1 MRRDGGLP
9 DRVWLSPVGSGASPL
24 PAGRLQ
30 ADAADGVAGVPHGD
44 GLIGVAGAP
53 RTAIV
58 TEDQELVMNHQSTAF
73 PRLRLT
79 VALAAGLALA
89 LTACSDGE
97 DTELDTAA
105 LEPAE
110 EEEDAD
116 LEQAGTQPDEPD
128 EPAEESDDDGAAD
141 IEVELV
147 DFAFVGLPDSV
158 PAGTRLSVVNTAE
171 AELHELVAFRLPD
184 DEERAVSELIQLPPE
199 EVGPV
204 IGEPTAVLLAAPG
217 GPQISAVGD
226 GTFDEPGRYAI
237 LCFIPTGVAPEV
249 YLEAAAATESG
260 PPQVEGGPPHFT
272 QGMYAELIVE

>member
-1 MRRDGGLP
+1 MSHP
-9 DRVWLSPVGSGASPL
+9 
-24 PAGRLQ
+24 
-30 ADAADGVAGVPHGD
+30 
-44 GLIGVAGAP
+44 
-53 RTAIV
+53 
-58 TEDQELVMNHQSTAF
+58 STAS

-97 DTELDTAA
+97 DTDPDTAA

-110 EEEDAD
+110 EEADTD
-116 LEQAGTQPDEPD
+116 LEQAADEPD

-147 DFAFVGLPDSV
+147 DFAYVGLPDSV
-158 PAGTRLSVVNTAE
+158 PAGTRLSVINTAE

-237 LCFIPTGVAPEV
+237 LCFIPTGVEPEV

-260 PPQVEGGPPHFT
+260 PPQVEGGPPHFV